1 MNIHQVLFFCFLSV
15 LNDRNTG
22 IHGEMMIP
30 KTEGEDFRHSI
41 KVGRPESTIIY
52 LCRNNCT
59 KEDILIEALGNRA
72 TTGKYIIRY
81 DEKLFVTIK
90 QLTLSDAGWY
100 RFGVA
105 NSSSQGSYMDFEIR
119 IKERC
124 KVILGEPGVYS
135 IPEGGNITIR
145 CPLTAAELNSKFLC
159 RKQCQQVIIE
169 TNNVKARQDRYS
181 IEYGNSTFFNVSI
194 TQLTKSDSGQ
204 YRCGVGRQ
212 MTENTC
218 WDFEITV
225 TNGSVIPLA
234 VSLNAVVLLA
244 VFLLFLYKWKIIP
257 KCLKS
262 RGTST
267 GRSEQH
273 DGTGQQHALY
283 DNNYPAFVVEEAP
296 YETVDPPASYQIL
309 NQSHAVYDHIYSAIT
324 TPT

>member
-1 MNIHQVLFFCFLSV
+1 MYIFERAIYTTLVLMTDDFFPAV

-119 IKERC
+119 IK
-124 KVILGEPGVYS
+124 G
-135 IPEGGNITIR
+135 
-145 CPLTAAELNSKFLC
+145 
-159 RKQCQQVIIE
+159 
-169 TNNVKARQDRYS
+169 
-181 IEYGNSTFFNVSI
+181 
-194 TQLTKSDSGQ
+194 
-204 YRCGVGRQ
+204 
-212 MTENTC
+212 
-218 WDFEITV
+218 
-225 TNGSVIPLA
+225 
-234 VSLNAVVLLA
+234 
-244 VFLLFLYKWKIIP
+244 
-257 KCLKS
+257 LKS